1 MKKILKRKVAIML
14 AVITV
19 AFSSFIS
26 FGFVTNYFEVSKN
39 LDIFVTL
46 YRDLNIYYVDDT
58 DPGKLMKIAI
68 DAMLESLDPYTV
80 YIPESQIEDYR
91 IMTTGQYGG
100 IGASIQT
107 RGDFVIITDPYEG
120 FPAHKAGLM
129 AGDKILEIDGKPL
142 KGKTS
147 SEVREVLL
155 GQPNTPVKI
164 LIQRPGT
171 EKNIEK
177 TVIREEVKIS
187 DVPYFGMLDNN
198 VGYIKLTGFTE
209 TASKEVKSALVD
221 LKAKQ
226 AKSIVLDLR
235 GNGGGLLNEAV
246 NIVNLFV
253 NRGEPVVNTR
263 GKVKDWEKE
272 YRALNS
278 PLDTE
283 IPLVVLVDG
292 GSASASEIVAGALQ
306 DLDRAVVIGRNTYGK
321 GLVQSARPLSYNSKF
336 KVTVSKYYI
345 PSGRCIQRLDY
356 SNRDDDGKVNVVP
369 DSLKKEFTTL
379 KNKRKVFDGAG
390 IEPDINIEEER
401 PSEILQSLVENNLLF
416 DFATEYRIK
425 NQMLEPA
432 KTFKLKDEEY
442 NEFIDFLKN
451 KEYDYT
457 TISEEILEKLKEA
470 TLEDKYYA
478 SIEKEFHLLK
488 DKLSHNKNDDLI
500 LFKNEIKNYLE
511 VEIVSRYYFQRGQV
525 ENILSKDDYLN
536 EAYKVLTD
544 KQKYTDILKGT
555 NLPNTIKK

>member
-58 DPGKLMKIAI
+58 DPGKLMKTAI